1 MAANV
6 NLDEIK
12 SNMAE
17 VTAKIESKVSLEEF
31 GQAMDDKVSKSE
43 LSQRLQ
49 DKVSFKDMMHF
60 LKLDDEADSDAENNI
75 QSVITAS
82 SQ

>member
-1 MAANV
+1 MATSV

-17 VTAKIESKVSLEEF
+17 LTAKIESKVSLEEF
-31 GQAMDDKVSKSE
+31 RKVMDDKVSKIE

-49 DKVSFKDMMHF
+49 GMESFKDMMLF
-60 LKLDDEADSDAENNI
+60 
-75 QSVITAS
+75 
-82 SQ
+82 